1 MTEDTFKDLCLCGET
16 TKVQFKESFTSQKE
30 IAKEMI
36 AFANTKGGVI
46 LFGVEDKCGKL
57 VGLSYDEIQV
67 ISRELG
73 NAANE
78 QVRPTIYIE
87 TEVVRVEEKHFL
99 ICSVEEGKNKP
110 YKNLNGEIWV
120 KQGADKRR
128 ITENSEILALF
139 QDSGSYQPDAAGV
152 NGTTFNDL
160 DRYAIDEYLQ
170 KVYATTLDG
179 FGGKAEQVLKNIHIL
194 NHHGVPTLAGY
205 LFFGKHPEYNCPTCM
220 VKAVSFFG
228 NDLAGTQY
236 RDSKEILGNMPQ
248 LYDKSMAFLK
258 ANLHNVQE
266 EGASFNTLGK
276 LEIAEEVLEEV
287 VQNALVHRDLLRPA
301 PIRLFVFD
309 DRVEVISP
317 GALAG
322 GLTEEDI
329 RNGKTYQRNPYMATF
344 ATNAL
349 YYKGIGSGI
358 VRILAEY
365 PEIQLE
371 NDVSAKEFKVI
382 IERPIQKSD
391 VTTQKGAL
399 KDSDTIQKS
408 DVTTQKGALK
418 DSDTIQKSDVTI
430 QKEAL
435 KDSDTIQKSDSTI
448 QKEALKDSDTIQK
461 SDVTIQKEA
470 LKDSD
475 TIQKSDSTIQ
485 KNLDSSQVS
494 VLNFFREHPKATID
508 DMVAELNDLS
518 LGGVKFII
526 AKLQKKGLLKRVGGR
541 KHGEWQVL

>member
-16 TKVQFKESFTSQKE
+16 TKVQFKEAFTSQKE

-36 AFANTKGGVI
+36 AFANSKGGVI
-46 LFGVEDKCGKL
+46 LFGVEDKSGKL

-78 QVRPTIYIE
+78 QVRPTIYID
-87 TEVVRVEEKHFL
+87 TEVVRMNEKHFL
-99 ICSVEEGKNKP
+99 ICSIEEGKNKP

-128 ITENSEILALF
+128 ITENAEILSLF

-152 NGTTFNDL
+152 NGTTFYDL
-160 DRYAIDEYLQ
+160 DRYAIDDYLQ
-170 KVYATTLDG
+170 KIYATTLDG
-179 FGGKAEQVLKNIHIL
+179 FGGKAEQVLKNIHVL
-194 NHHGVPTLAGY
+194 NHNGVPTLAGY

-236 RDSKEILGNMPQ
+236 RDTKEILGNMPQ

-266 EGASFNTLGK
+266 EGASFNTVGK

-287 VQNALVHRDLLRPA
+287 VQNALVHRDLLRSA
-301 PIRLFVFD
+301 PIRILIFD
-309 DRVEVISP
+309 NRVEIISP

-349 YYKGIGSGI
+349 HYKGIGSGI

-365 PEIQLE
+365 PDIQLD
-371 NDVSAKEFKVI
+371 NDDSAKEFKVTVW
-382 IERPIQKSD
+382 RAKSKD
-391 VTTQKGAL
+391 ESTTQKSEIATQKKSL
-399 KDSDTIQKS
+399 KDIS
-408 DVTTQKGALK
+408 TTQKDEYA
-418 DSDTIQKSDVTI
+418 TQKSESTT
-430 QKEAL
+430 QKDLDATQKKVLEFFKNNPQGTRVEAAN
-435 KDSDTIQKSDSTI
+435 
-448 QKEALKDSDTIQK
+448 ALGDITED
-461 SDVTIQKEA
+461 
-470 LKDSD
+470 
-475 TIQKSDSTIQ
+475 
-485 KNLDSSQVS
+485 
-494 VLNFFREHPKATID
+494 
-508 DMVAELNDLS
+508 
-518 LGGVKFII
+518 GVKFVIG
-526 AKLQKKGLLKRVGGR
+526 KLQQKGLLKRVGGR
-541 KHGEWQVL
+541 KHGEWQVLI

>member
-1 MTEDTFKDLCLCGET
+1 MEQALKNCIMTEDTFKDLCLCGET

-194 NHHGVPTLAGY
+194 NHRGVPTLAGY

-365 PEIQLE
+365 PDIRLE
-371 NDVSAKEFKVI
+371 NDVNGKEFKVTI
-382 IERPIQKSD
+382 PRTTQKDSLKDSNTIPKTD
-391 VTTQKGAL
+391 VTTQKDSL
-399 KDSDTIQKS
+399 KDSNTILKT
-408 DVTTQKGALK
+408 DITTQKDSLK
-418 DSDTIQKSDVTI
+418 DSNTIPKTDITTQKDS
-430 QKEAL
+430 L
-435 KDSDTIQKSDSTI
+435 KDSNTILKALEPIQAEVLRYIMAHPQTTREEIADS
-448 QKEALKDSDTIQK
+448 
-461 SDVTIQKEA
+461 
-470 LKDSD
+470 
-475 TIQKSDSTIQ
+475 
-485 KNLDSSQVS
+485 
-494 VLNFFREHPKATID
+494 ID
-508 DMVAELNDLS
+508 GIS
-518 LGGVKFII
+518 FGGVKFII

>member
-1 MTEDTFKDLCLCGET
+1 MTEDIFKDLCLCGET

-152 NGTTFNDL
+152 NGTTFDDL
-160 DRYAIDEYLQ
+160 DRYAIDDYLQ

-248 LYDKSMAFLK
+248 LYDKTMAFLK

-309 DRVEVISP
+309 NRVEVISP

-365 PEIQLE
+365 PEIRLE
-371 NDVSAKEFKVI
+371 NDVNGKEFKVTI
-382 IERPIQKSD
+382 PR
-391 VTTQKGAL
+391 
-399 KDSDTIQKS
+399 TIQKS
-408 DVTTQKGALK
+408 DSTIQKRENA
-418 DSDTIQKSDVTI
+418 IQKSDSTI
-430 QKEAL
+430 QKEVL

-448 QKEALKDSDTIQK
+448 QKEVLKDSDTIQK
-461 SDVTIQKEA
+461 SN
-470 LKDSD
+470 
-475 TIQKSDSTIQ
+475 STIQ
-485 KNLDSSQVS
+485 KDLDPSQVR

-508 DMVAELNDLS
+508 EMVAELNDLS

-541 KHGEWQVL
+541 KHGEWQVLI

>member
-1 MTEDTFKDLCLCGET
+1 M
-16 TKVQFKESFTSQKE
+16 
-30 IAKEMI
+30 
-36 AFANTKGGVI
+36 
-46 LFGVEDKCGKL
+46 
-57 VGLSYDEIQV
+57 
-67 ISRELG
+67 
-73 NAANE
+73 
-78 QVRPTIYIE
+78 
-87 TEVVRVEEKHFL
+87 
-99 ICSVEEGKNKP
+99 
-110 YKNLNGEIWV
+110 
-120 KQGADKRR
+120 
-128 ITENSEILALF
+128 
-139 QDSGSYQPDAAGV
+139 

-382 IERPIQKSD
+382 IER
-391 VTTQKGAL
+391 
-399 KDSDTIQKS
+399 
-408 DVTTQKGALK
+408 
-418 DSDTIQKSDVTI
+418 TIQKSDVTI

-435 KDSDTIQKSDSTI
+435 KAILRQP
-448 QKEALKDSDTIQK
+448 E
-461 SDVTIQKEA
+461 
-470 LKDSD
+470 
-475 TIQKSDSTIQ
+475 
-485 KNLDSSQVS
+485 
-494 VLNFFREHPKATID
+494 
-508 DMVAELNDLS
+508 
-518 LGGVKFII
+518 
-526 AKLQKKGLLKRVGGR
+526 
-541 KHGEWQVL
+541 

>member
-16 TKVQFKESFTSQKE
+16 TKVQFKEAFTSQKE

-57 VGLSYDEIQV
+57 VGLSYKEIQV

-139 QDSGSYQPDAAGV
+139 QDSGSYQPDAVGV
-152 NGTTFNDL
+152 NGTTFDDL

-248 LYDKSMAFLK
+248 LYDKTMAFLK

-309 DRVEVISP
+309 NRVEVISP

-322 GLTEEDI
+322 D
-329 RNGKTYQRNPYMATF
+329 
-344 ATNAL
+344 
-349 YYKGIGSGI
+349 
-358 VRILAEY
+358 
-365 PEIQLE
+365 
-371 NDVSAKEFKVI
+371 
-382 IERPIQKSD
+382 
-391 VTTQKGAL
+391 
-399 KDSDTIQKS
+399 
-408 DVTTQKGALK
+408 
-418 DSDTIQKSDVTI
+418 
-430 QKEAL
+430 
-435 KDSDTIQKSDSTI
+435 
-448 QKEALKDSDTIQK
+448 
-461 SDVTIQKEA
+461 
-470 LKDSD
+470 
-475 TIQKSDSTIQ
+475 
-485 KNLDSSQVS
+485 
-494 VLNFFREHPKATID
+494 
-508 DMVAELNDLS
+508 
-518 LGGVKFII
+518 
-526 AKLQKKGLLKRVGGR
+526 
-541 KHGEWQVL
+541 

>member
-1 MTEDTFKDLCLCGET
+1 MIEDTFKDLCLCGET
-16 TKVQFKESFTSQKE
+16 TKVQFKEAFTSQKE

-36 AFANTKGGVI
+36 AFANSKGGVI
-46 LFGVEDKCGKL
+46 LFGVEDKSGKL

-78 QVRPTIYIE
+78 QVRPTIYID
-87 TEVVRVEEKHFL
+87 TEVVRMDEKHFL
-99 ICSVEEGKNKP
+99 ICSIEEGKNKP

-128 ITENSEILALF
+128 ITENAEILSLF

-152 NGTTFNDL
+152 NGTTFDDL
-160 DRYAIDEYLQ
+160 DRYAIDDYLQ

-179 FGGKAEQVLKNIHIL
+179 FGGKAEQVLKNIHVL
-194 NHHGVPTLAGY
+194 NHNSVPTLAGY

-236 RDSKEILGNMPQ
+236 RDTKEILGNMPQ

-266 EGASFNTLGK
+266 EGASFNTVGK

-287 VQNALVHRDLLRPA
+287 VQNALVHRDLLRSA
-301 PIRLFVFD
+301 PIRILIFD
-309 DRVEVISP
+309 NRVEIISP

-349 YYKGIGSGI
+349 HYKGIGSGI

-365 PEIQLE
+365 PDIQLD
-371 NDVSAKEFKVI
+371 NDDSAKEFKVTVW
-382 IERPIQKSD
+382 RAKSKD
-391 VTTQKGAL
+391 ESTTQKSEIATPKEPL
-399 KDSDTIQKS
+399 KDIS
-408 DVTTQKGALK
+408 TTQKDEYA
-418 DSDTIQKSDVTI
+418 TQKSESTT
-430 QKEAL
+430 QKDLDATQKKVLEFFKNNPKGTRVEAAN
-435 KDSDTIQKSDSTI
+435 
-448 QKEALKDSDTIQK
+448 ALGDITED
-461 SDVTIQKEA
+461 
-470 LKDSD
+470 
-475 TIQKSDSTIQ
+475 
-485 KNLDSSQVS
+485 
-494 VLNFFREHPKATID
+494 
-508 DMVAELNDLS
+508 
-518 LGGVKFII
+518 GVKFVIG
-526 AKLQKKGLLKRVGGR
+526 KLQQKGLLKRVGGR
-541 KHGEWQVL
+541 KHGEWQVLI

>member
-1 MTEDTFKDLCLCGET
+1 MTEDTFKDLCHCGET
-16 TKVQFKESFTSQKE
+16 TKVQFKETFTSQKE

-36 AFANTKGGVI
+36 AFANSKGGVI
-46 LFGVEDKCGKL
+46 LFGVEDKSGKL

-78 QVRPTIYIE
+78 QVRPTIYID
-87 TEVVRVEEKHFL
+87 TEVVRMNEKHFL
-99 ICSVEEGKNKP
+99 ICSIEEGKNKP

-128 ITENSEILALF
+128 ITENAEILSLF

-152 NGTTFNDL
+152 NGTTFDDL
-160 DRYAIDEYLQ
+160 DRYAIDDYLQ
-170 KVYATTLDG
+170 KIYATTLDG
-179 FGGKAEQVLKNIHIL
+179 FGGKAEQVLKNIHVL
-194 NHHGVPTLAGY
+194 NHNGVPTLAGY

-236 RDSKEILGNMPQ
+236 RDTKEILGNMPQ

-266 EGASFNTLGK
+266 EGASFNTVGK

-287 VQNALVHRDLLRPA
+287 VQNALVHRDLLRSA
-301 PIRLFVFD
+301 PIRILIFD
-309 DRVEVISP
+309 NRVEIISP

-349 YYKGIGSGI
+349 HYKGIGSGI

-365 PEIQLE
+365 PDIQLD
-371 NDVSAKEFKVI
+371 NDDSAKEFKVTVW
-382 IERPIQKSD
+382 RAKSKD
-391 VTTQKGAL
+391 ESTTQK
-399 KDSDTIQKS
+399 SEI
-408 DVTTQKGALK
+408 TTQKESLK
-418 DSDTIQKSDVTI
+418 DTSTTQKDKYATQKSESTT
-430 QKEAL
+430 QKDLDATQKKVLEFFKNNPKGTRVEAAN
-435 KDSDTIQKSDSTI
+435 
-448 QKEALKDSDTIQK
+448 ALGDITED
-461 SDVTIQKEA
+461 
-470 LKDSD
+470 
-475 TIQKSDSTIQ
+475 
-485 KNLDSSQVS
+485 
-494 VLNFFREHPKATID
+494 
-508 DMVAELNDLS
+508 
-518 LGGVKFII
+518 GVKFVIG
-526 AKLQKKGLLKRVGGR
+526 KLQQKGLLKRVGGR
-541 KHGEWQVL
+541 KHGEWQVLI

>member
-1 MTEDTFKDLCLCGET
+1 MTEDIFKDLCLCGET

-139 QDSGSYQPDAAGV
+139 QDSGSYQPDAVGV
-152 NGTTFNDL
+152 NGTTFDDL
-160 DRYAIDEYLQ
+160 DRYAIDDYFQ

-236 RDSKEILGNMPQ
+236 RDSKEIFGNMPQ
-248 LYDKSMAFLK
+248 LYDKTMAFLK

-309 DRVEVISP
+309 NRVEVISP

-358 VRILAEY
+358 VRILVEY
-365 PEIQLE
+365 PEIRLE
-371 NDVSAKEFKVI
+371 NDVNGKEFKVAVPRTI
-382 IERPIQKSD
+382 PNGSLKYRN
-391 VTTQKGAL
+391 TTQKDSL
-399 KDSDTIQKS
+399 KDSNTILKT
-408 DVTTQKGALK
+408 DVSTQKDSLMDSNTILKALEPIQAEVLK
-418 DSDTIQKSDVTI
+418 YIMAHPQATREEIADS
-430 QKEAL
+430 
-435 KDSDTIQKSDSTI
+435 
-448 QKEALKDSDTIQK
+448 
-461 SDVTIQKEA
+461 
-470 LKDSD
+470 
-475 TIQKSDSTIQ
+475 
-485 KNLDSSQVS
+485 
-494 VLNFFREHPKATID
+494 ID
-508 DMVAELNDLS
+508 GIS
-518 LGGVKFII
+518 FGGVKFII

-541 KHGEWQVL
+541 KFGEWLVFI

>member
-1 MTEDTFKDLCLCGET
+1 MTEDFFKDLCLCGET

-139 QDSGSYQPDAAGV
+139 QDSGSYQPDAVGV
-152 NGTTFNDL
+152 NGTTFDDL
-160 DRYAIDEYLQ
+160 DRYAIDDYLQ

-236 RDSKEILGNMPQ
+236 RDSKEIFGNMPQ
-248 LYDKSMAFLK
+248 LYDKTMAFLK

-309 DRVEVISP
+309 NRVEVISP

-358 VRILAEY
+358 VRILVEY
-365 PEIQLE
+365 PEIRLE
-371 NDVSAKEFKVI
+371 NDVNGKEFKVAI
-382 IERPIQKSD
+382 PRTIPNGSLKYRN
-391 VTTQKGAL
+391 TTQKDSL
-399 KDSDTIQKS
+399 KDSNTILKT
-408 DVTTQKGALK
+408 DVSTQKDSLMDSNTILKALEPIQAEVLK
-418 DSDTIQKSDVTI
+418 YIMAHPQATREEIADS
-430 QKEAL
+430 
-435 KDSDTIQKSDSTI
+435 
-448 QKEALKDSDTIQK
+448 
-461 SDVTIQKEA
+461 
-470 LKDSD
+470 
-475 TIQKSDSTIQ
+475 
-485 KNLDSSQVS
+485 
-494 VLNFFREHPKATID
+494 ID
-508 DMVAELNDLS
+508 GIS
-518 LGGVKFII
+518 FGGVKFII

-541 KHGEWQVL
+541 KFGEWLVFI